1 MMKISV
7 LGSGSAGNS
16 TYIEV
21 DGLKIL
27 VDSGFSCKKI
37 EEKLEKIGKNLADI
51 SAILITHEHS
61 DHINGAGIIAR
72 KYNIP
77 LYISPE
83 SYEAGAVKLGE
94 IHRGLIKL
102 IDKDFI
108 LNDTIKV
115 SPFDVM
121 HDAERTLGFRL
132 ESQLGKKI
140 AISTDIGYV
149 DNIVREA
156 FRDVDAMVIESNY
169 DFNMLMNCSYPWN
182 LKSRVKSRNGHLSNN
197 DCARFIKE
205 MYTAKI
211 KKIFLAHVSKDSND
225 PRLIKQ
231 TLDDEFDRML
241 RRPEYEITS
250 QDEVSELIE
259 I

>member
-1 MMKISV
+1 MKVSV

-27 VDSGFSCKKI
+27 IDAGFSCKKI
-37 EEKLEKIGKNLADI
+37 EEKLEQIGENLANI

-83 SYEAGAVKLGE
+83 SYEAGMPKLGE
-94 IHRGLIKL
+94 INRGLVKL

-121 HDAERTLGFRL
+121 HDAVRTLGFRL

-140 AISTDIGYV
+140 AVSTDIGYV
-149 DNIVREA
+149 DNVVREA
-156 FRDVDAMVIESNY
+156 FKGVDAMVIESNY
-169 DFNMLMNCSYPWN
+169 DYNMLMNCSYPWN

-205 MYTAKI
+205 MYTEKI

-225 PRLIKQ
+225 PKLIKQ

-250 QDEVSELIE
+250 QDEVSELID